1 MGALPS
7 LLDPRSVIVLAGIM
21 GLMMALVVFFMRRSY
36 PPSIRGLGEWAL
48 APLVAFV
55 STMLFAG
62 RDFIPDFITIVV
74 ANLVL
79 FQACILYYAGSQKFL
94 LGHSDTR
101 GWTVLNGLLALA
113 MFWFSAIRPDFQ
125 ARLLLVTLAVSA
137 LFFFHARLY
146 MRHQG
151 QVFGQRLMTG
161 LLLTQS
167 VVAAL
172 RFVSAVAGMA
182 GSTLMD
188 ATWVQSLYI
197 SMYSFTVLLLSI
209 SVILMATDR
218 VHTEFEYLA
227 SRDPLTG
234 ALNRRAL
241 LDACTGAFASGRR
254 RVALLMV
261 DLDHFKQVNDRFGHL
276 MGDAVLREAVGR
288 MQRALGDAGVLG
300 RYGGEEFVVL
310 LPDASKAEA
319 MPSQRAAQAGHRR
332 ALCGGFADGRGRLHC
347 RQHRRGR
354 RRAGH
359 ARGRRAGQG
368 RRRAVPRE
376 GDGARPGDGGLSF
389 LGSGQL

>member
-7 LLDPRSVIVLAGIM
+7 ILDPRSVIVLAGIM

-55 STMLFAG
+55 STMLFAA
-62 RDFIPDFITIVV
+62 RDFAPDFVTIVV
-74 ANLVL
+74 ANFVL
-79 FQACILYYAGSQKFL
+79 FQASILYYAGSQKFL
-94 LGHSDTR
+94 LGRSDTR
-101 GWTVLNGLLALA
+101 GWTVLNGFLGLA
-113 MFWFSAIRPDFQ
+113 MFWFSAIKPDFQ

-137 LFFFHARLY
+137 LFLFHALLY

-151 QVFGQRLMTG
+151 RVFGQRLMTG
-161 LLLTQS
+161 LLLAQS
-167 VVAAL
+167 LVAAL
-172 RFVSAVAGMA
+172 RFVSAVTGMA

-188 ATWVQSLYI
+188 ASWIQSLYI

-241 LDACTGAFASGRR
+241 FDACRAAFASGRR

-261 DLDHFKQVNDRFGHL
+261 DLDHFKEVNDRFGHL

-310 LPDASKAEA
+310 LPDADKAEA
-319 MPSQRAAQAGHRR
+319 MAVAARLKQAIDEPFAPDSPMAAVGSIAVSIGVAATEDGTRVDDVLARADAALYR
-332 ALCGGFADGRGRLHC
+332 AKAMGRD
-347 RQHRRGR
+347 QVM
-354 RRAGH
+354 A
-359 ARGRRAGQG
+359 AA
-368 RRRAVPRE
+368 
-376 GDGARPGDGGLSF
+376 
-389 LGSGQL
+389 

>member
-1 MGALPS
+1 MGASPS
-7 LLDPRSVIVLAGIM
+7 ILDPRSVIVLAGIM

-48 APLVAFV
+48 APLVAFA
-55 STMLFAG
+55 STMLFAA
-62 RDFIPDFITIVV
+62 RDFFPDFITIVV
-74 ANLVL
+74 ANFVL
-79 FQACILYYAGSQKFL
+79 FQACILYYAGSQKFM
-94 LGHSDTR
+94 LGRSDTR
-101 GWTVLNGLLALA
+101 GWTVLNGFLGLA

-137 LFFFHARLY
+137 LFFMHALLY

-151 QVFGQRLMTG
+151 LVFGQRLMTG

-167 VVAAL
+167 LVAAL
-172 RFVSAVAGMA
+172 RFVSAVMGMA

-188 ATWVQSLYI
+188 GSWVQSLYI

-241 LDACTGAFASGRR
+241 LDACTAAFASGRR

-261 DLDHFKQVNDRFGHL
+261 DLDHFKAVNDRFGHL
-276 MGDAVLREAVGR
+276 MGDAVLREAAGR
-288 MQRALGDAGVLG
+288 MQRAIGDAGVLG

-310 LPDASKAEA
+310 LPGAGKADAMAVAERLKQAIDEPFPADSPMAAVGSIAVSIGVAASEDGTRVDDVLAKADAALYRAKA
-319 MPSQRAAQAGHRR
+319 MGRDQVMAAA
-332 ALCGGFADGRGRLHC
+332 
-347 RQHRRGR
+347 
-354 RRAGH
+354 
-359 ARGRRAGQG
+359 
-368 RRRAVPRE
+368 
-376 GDGARPGDGGLSF
+376 
-389 LGSGQL
+389 